1 MVIGLSQRN
10 VIESYYA
17 DINNLADLLTKLVN
31 SYRLLIAG
39 ANELNNISL
48 VHRRDI
54 KDALNRASDL
64 GKAID
69 HIIDAIKDT
78 DYGYV
83 NYCKLKTAVLKEH
96 LKLDYI
102 KDEIDNELKL

>member
-1 MVIGLSQRN
+1 MVGLSQRN
-10 VIESYYA
+10 VIENYYA

-48 VHRRDI
+48 AHRRDI

-64 GKAID
+64 GKVID
-69 HIIDAIKDT
+69 HIVDALKDT
-78 DYGYV
+78 DHAYV
-83 NYCKLKTAVLKEH
+83 NYCKLKTTALKEH
-96 LKLDYI
+96 LQLDYI

>member
-1 MVIGLSQRN
+1 MVIRLSQRN
-10 VIESYYA
+10 VIENYYA

-48 VHRRDI
+48 SHRRDI

-64 GKAID
+64 GKVID
-69 HIIDAIKDT
+69 DIVDALRDT
-78 DYGYV
+78 DCGYIS
-83 NYCKLKTAVLKEH
+83 YCKIKNAMIKEH
-96 LKLDYI
+96 IKLDYI
-102 KDEIDNELKL
+102 RDEIDNELKL